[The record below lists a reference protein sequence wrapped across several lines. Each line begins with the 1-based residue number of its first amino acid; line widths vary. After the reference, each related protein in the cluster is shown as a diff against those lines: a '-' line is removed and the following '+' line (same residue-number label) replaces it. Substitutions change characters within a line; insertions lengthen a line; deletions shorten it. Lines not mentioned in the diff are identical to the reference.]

1 MNYTIKQMKK
11 SKVLPENKFIFL
23 HIMLAIF
30 ASSFLLITTGCEN
43 VKKEKKKV
51 EKIIVKTDTLLQVK
65 QNDSSINIY
74 LTFDDGPYFTTLGL
88 ANTLI
93 KENVKSNFFIV
104 GSQITASTYYDSV
117 FRTIKQ
123 NSLFKTYNHTFSHAV
138 THGRMKKY
146 YQYPVN
152 VWNDIQKNKQYLGSE
167 CNITRLPGTN
177 AWRFKDSIKCF
188 SNISSKKLFKYL
200 DSIQSKEMVFGWD
213 FEWTGKESKDVSN
226 VDHFFEKI
234 SDRIKNN
241 KTKNKNYVILLHD
254 YLFKNE
260 SALNNLSYFIS
271 LLRKNINPEFK
282 WANEY
287 PGI

>member
-1 MNYTIKQMKK
+1 MKK
-11 SKVLPENKFIFL
+11 SKVLPEKKFIIL

-43 VKKEKKKV
+43 VKKEKKK
-51 EKIIVKTDTLLQVK
+51 EQKIIVKTDTLTQVK

-104 GSQITASTYYDSV
+104 GSQITASKYYDSV
-117 FRTIKQ
+117 FNTIKK
-123 NSLFKTYNHTFSHAV
+123 NALFRTYNHTFSHAV

-177 AWRFKDSIKCF
+177 AWRFQDSIKCF
-188 SNISSKKLFKYL
+188 SNISSKILFKYL

-213 FEWTGKESKDVSN
+213 FEWTGKESKN
-226 VDHFFEKI
+226 ITHVDQLFEKI
-234 SDRIKNN
+234 SERIKNN
-241 KTKNKNYVILLHD
+241 KAKSKNYVILLHD
-254 YLFKNE
+254 YYFKNE
-260 SALNNLSYFIS
+260 VALNNLSYFIS
-271 LLRKNINPEFK
+271 LLKKNENTEFK

-287 PGI
+287 PGIQ